1 MDPTDA
7 IYLMSLKCGLR
18 VCRIVDPNMTVR
30 AGMELKYLCPE
41 TVE

>member
-1 MDPTDA
+1 MDPVEV